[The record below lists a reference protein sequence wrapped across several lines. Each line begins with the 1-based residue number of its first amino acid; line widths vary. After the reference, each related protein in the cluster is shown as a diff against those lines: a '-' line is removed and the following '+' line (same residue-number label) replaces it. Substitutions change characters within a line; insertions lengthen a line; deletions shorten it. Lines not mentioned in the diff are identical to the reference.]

1 MTWGR
6 VTTLYRWGCRG
17 TGQPCTVLPSC
28 LNPDGYSFKTD
39 PHSSSP
45 LALIRSAPPTG
56 PVLSA
61 FSCQEHSSSCYRSPQ
76 LHPKV
81 APRSKS
87 QREPLKQESGQC
99 PFPQSP
105 SCPPPHPPL
114 PQAQGPH
121 TSCALCP
128 ETLPPGVSWPHLF
141 MSLFKCYQETPR
153 APDRQ
158 REGPASPPCARALLP
173 PPQWHTPPGTVRA
186 SGLLPSA
193 SPAADGAPLLASGT
207 QPPQPRRPRRQS
219 MTLCD
224 PCGHTAGWERP
235 EARVVS
241 QATQRPSWKI
251 SLAPRWLERF
261 SPPRRV
267 RGPKDKSPP
276 GMPPTQDAGAA
287 SGAGTP
293 GLSP

>member
-1 MTWGR
+1 MLTPQPFLVSMTWGR

-105 SCPPPHPPL
+105 SCPPPHPPQEAQPRTPTWLQAPALHRL
-114 PQAQGPH
+114 PAPARPAACLPFPRFLPRLWLQAGRSPPPWDQAQHFTNPAH
-121 TSCALCP
+121 S
-128 ETLPPGVSWPHLF
+128 PGVP
-141 MSLFKCYQETPR
+141 
-153 APDRQ
+153 
-158 REGPASPPCARALLP
+158 
-173 PPQWHTPPGTVRA
+173 
-186 SGLLPSA
+186 
-193 SPAADGAPLLASGT
+193 
-207 QPPQPRRPRRQS
+207 
-219 MTLCD
+219 
-224 PCGHTAGWERP
+224 
-235 EARVVS
+235 
-241 QATQRPSWKI
+241 
-251 SLAPRWLERF
+251 
-261 SPPRRV
+261 
-267 RGPKDKSPP
+267 
-276 GMPPTQDAGAA
+276 
-287 SGAGTP
+287 
-293 GLSP
+293 